1 MPHPNGS
8 QGNPFPVRHT
18 FQQAYEHVGINGT
31 AFFSTTDEA
40 MTAKQGVAQDGTT
53 LTIVLAGERHV
64 AGRVCAAC
72 WGFMLSC
79 TGERIGHAV
88 APLDNQVA

>member
-8 QGNPFPVRHT
+8 QGNPLTVRHT
-18 FQQAYEHVGINGT
+18 FQQAHSHVGVNGIT
-31 AFFSTTDEA
+31 FTSTTGET
-40 MTAKQGVAQDGTT
+40 MTATQGVAQDGVTP
-53 LTIVLAGERHV
+53 TIVLSGERHV
-64 AGRVCAAC
+64 AGRVCSAC

-88 APLDNQVA
+88 APLDALLA